1 MNVIETGKTA
11 VMATTKT
18 PAFKVAIAL
27 IAGAA
32 LMTIIALVRRK

>member
-27 IAGAA
+27 IVGAV
-32 LMTIIALVRRK
+32 LMTTIAIIRRK

>member
-11 VMATTKT
+11 VMATAKT
-18 PAFKVAIAL
+18 PAFKVATAL

-32 LMTIIALVRRK
+32 LMTTIAIIRRK